1 MQHFLNMR
9 NNKGAS
15 YFGILVVAFI
25 LALAAWLLLPR
36 YFFQLEKTQSL
47 SMQAM
52 LVNIAI
58 AEESYFAKHQSYTD
72 NWQELISLV
81 AQPAT
86 LEITSRPL
94 DQSASDYF
102 FGFGRKG
109 AHHSNG
115 FVVTLRLMPDGASG
129 MITAARTGSVRHRYD
144 LIRPF
149 PEGQTDCLAENGT
162 STKFCDRF
170 LEAVEIFEIKNLVP
184 VNKNEVIEETLVEE

>member
-1 MQHFLNMR
+1 MRHFLKATNT
-9 NNKGAS
+9 KGAS
-15 YFGILVVAFI
+15 NFGILIIALI

-36 YFFQLEKTQSL
+36 YFFQLEKNQSL

-58 AEESYFAKHQSYTD
+58 AEESYFAKHQAYTD

-86 LEITSRPL
+86 LEITGKPL
-94 DQSASDYF
+94 PPSSSDYF

-109 AHHSNG
+109 THHSNG
-115 FVVTLRLMPDGASG
+115 FIVTLRLMPDGASG
-129 MITAARTGSVRHRYD
+129 IITAARSGSVRHRYD

-149 PEGQTDCLAENGT
+149 PQGQTGCLAESET
-162 STKFCDRF
+162 SSEFCDQF
-170 LEAVEIFEIKNLVP
+170 LQTVEIFEVKNLVP
-184 VNKNEVIEETLVEE
+184 VNKEPVPEE